1 MFRIPRAMPR
11 MAPLAA
17 ALCAAPPLSAHDE
30 VPQPVHSAGV
40 VVITGAQPSSLPTRI
55 PTTIE
60 GLTAEQ
66 IEASVNATDSEDA
79 LKYLPSLLVRKR
91 YAGDYNHAVLSTR
104 ASGTGNSARSL
115 VYADGILLSNLLGNG
130 ASFTPR
136 WGLVTPEEIARV
148 DVLYGPFSAAY
159 PGNSVGAVVDYVT
172 RMPAHFEAH
181 AKVGLF
187 TQPFDLYGTQDRYS
201 GHQAS
206 ASLGSREGA
215 WGWWVN
221 VNRLDSEGQPLVF
234 ANRTRASG
242 TALQGDETPV
252 SGAVPGRNRS
262 NADWWLLGSSA
273 QMHTVQDHLKAKLAY
288 DFSPTL
294 RGSAVFG
301 LWHNEAQGRAES
313 YLRDAAGNAVQAGLV
328 AIDGRR
334 YVLAAAD
341 FPSSDETLEHHML
354 ALSLKRHG
362 HGLFDWE
369 IAASR
374 YDYATDQLLQPG
386 RGTDQHGTGWHTLA
400 LKATWRPA
408 GEEGAHVVDTGL
420 QDDGFQLRQRGLDSG
435 GAEVSRFQ
443 GRTRLR
449 SAYVQDAWA
458 FAPRWKT
465 VLGLRAEQWNAWG
478 GLTANATSAYAHPE
492 RREHH
497 LSPKAALAFELS
509 PQWVLKASSG
519 RAWRM
524 PTVAELYQGGLNSLG
539 QLQNGN
545 PALKPEASW
554 THELS
559 AEGEIGRQHLRATL
573 FQEDTRDALYSQTN
587 VTVTP
592 NVTNIQNVDR
602 IRTRGVELAGS
613 AQDVGLRG
621 LELTG
626 SITYADSIIL
636 RNDAFPASVGHWQ
649 PRVPRWRSTFVATWR
664 ADDRWT
670 MTLGVRYSG
679 RQYST
684 LDGSDPNGFAYMGA
698 SKYFTTDLRVRCRL
712 DRQWT
717 AAFGIDNLNGY
728 RYWNFHPYPQRS
740 YSAELKYD
748 L

>member
-1 MFRIPRAMPR
+1 MFRIPRAVPR
-11 MAPLAA
+11 MAALAA

-104 ASGTGNSARSL
+104 ASGTGNSARSQ

-172 RMPAHFEAH
+172 RMPARWEAH

-187 TQPFDLYGTQDRYS
+187 TQPFDLYGTRGHYS

-215 WGWWVN
+215 LAWWFN
-221 VNRLDSEGQPLVF
+221 LNRLDSEGQPLVF
-234 ANRTRASG
+234 ATRTLASG
-242 TALQGDETPV
+242 AAPQGDETPV

-262 NADWWLLGSSA
+262 NAEWWLLGSSA

-301 LWHNEAQGRAES
+301 LWHNEAQGHAES
-313 YLRDAAGNAVQAGLV
+313 YLRDADGNTVQAGPV
-328 AIDGRR
+328 AIDSRR
-334 YVLAAAD
+334 YVLAPAD
-341 FPSSDETLEHHML
+341 FPATEETLEHHML

-362 HGLFDWE
+362 HGAFDWE

-374 YDYATDQLLQPG
+374 YDYAKDQLQQTG
-386 RGTDQHGTGWHTLA
+386 RSTDQHGTGWHTLA

-408 GEEGAHVVDTGL
+408 GEEGAHVVDAGL
-420 QDDGFQLRQRGLDSG
+420 QDDGFQLRQRGLDG
-435 GAEVSRFQ
+435 AGAEVSRFQ

-449 SAYVQDAWA
+449 SAYGQDAWA
-458 FAPRWKT
+458 FAPRWKA

-478 GLTANATSAYAHPE
+478 GLTANAASAYAHPE
-492 RREHH
+492 RSERH

-559 AEGEIGRQHLRATL
+559 AEGDIGRQHLRATL

-649 PRVPRWRSTFVATWR
+649 PRVPRWRSTLVATWR

-670 MTLGVRYSG
+670 ATLGARYSG

-698 SKYFTTDLRVRCRL
+698 SKYFTADLRLRCRL
-712 DRQWT
+712 NRQWT
-717 AAFGIDNLNGY
+717 AAFGIDNLNDY
-728 RYWNFHPYPQRS
+728 QYWNFHPYPQRS